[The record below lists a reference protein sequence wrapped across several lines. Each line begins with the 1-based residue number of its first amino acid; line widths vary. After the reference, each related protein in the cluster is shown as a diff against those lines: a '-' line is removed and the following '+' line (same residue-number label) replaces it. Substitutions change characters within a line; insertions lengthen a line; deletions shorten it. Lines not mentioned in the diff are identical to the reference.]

1 MHPWKSFKDAEF
13 LHHSFIVVLICIG
26 NHLNRTTWSSIWKYL
41 SPRKCFSS
49 KVSKFSWKLHEP
61 VGGMRFEIFEKHTSA
76 NKIQIEREKSY
87 HYFLIIFI
95 EKFTCLALFQPV
107 WTARHSCSAIAS
119 KSCFDELNCLSP
131 IKELV
136 YPFSFQYLSKA
147 VIMTLR
153 LLGYSH
159 PLVRYYYSW
168 ILA

>member
-1 MHPWKSFKDAEF
+1 MEKFCIHESLLRMQNF
-13 LHHSFIVVLICIG
+13 CIG

-49 KVSKFSWKLHEP
+49 KVSKFSSKLHEP
-61 VGGMRFEIFEKHTSA
+61 VGGMRFEIFEKHTST

-136 YPFSFQYLSKA
+136 YPFSFSPIPVQSCHHDFE
-147 VIMTLR
+147 TSGLR
-153 LLGYSH
+153 AKSH
-159 PLVRYYYSW
+159 
-168 ILA
+168 